1 MSVMSFEN
9 IQTSKVIEV
18 FLISQ
23 AAFDVKK
30 FVFVKFTNNIILF
43 LTNRENKLAENELIS
58 CLKLKTVTI
67 VCKFY
72 LYFIF
77 IALFLSC
84 SSSDYFYLNW

>member
-1 MSVMSFEN
+1 MSFEN

-23 AAFDVKK
+23 AAFDVKT
-30 FVFVKFTNNIILF
+30 FVFVKFVNNILF
-43 LTNRENKLAENELIS
+43 LTDRENKLAKNELLS

-77 IALFLSC
+77 IVLVFVLF
-84 SSSDYFYLNW
+84 

>member
-58 CLKLKTVTI
+58 CLKLKTI

-72 LYFIF
+72 LYYIF